1 MIDFIKMKFN
11 LITHITTSC
20 NYNCSY
26 CDVIKDKKNFSKKA
40 LEELLVFIKNNKN
53 YIERFKFFG
62 WEPLL
67 AWENIKYIIDNSK
80 IYICNNYE
88 IVTNTS
94 LLKDEIWEYFKKY
107 FKIIFFSIDS
117 ENKFDYEKISNFI
130 KKYNL
135 ENKVYFNLVIS
146 PWNEKQ
152 ALDQFYRLYNLWF
165 RWFNILP
172 IYLTKSWNKQN
183 LQELSKIMKE
193 ILDLLLEGN
202 NLKLYWFQENLWE
215 ELKLANNTIFIDID
229 WKIYYSD
236 IVSTFSGEKIK
247 KDLFVSNINN
257 FELKKLEKNDFKKQ
271 KEIIRKL
278 EEDIYNRVSGQKELQ
293 KIMDY
298 FSVYLNNK
306 KW

>member
-11 LITHITTSC
+11 IITHITTSC

-62 WEPLL
+62 GEPLL
-67 AWENIKYIIDNSK
+67 AWENIKYIINNSVK
-80 IYICNNYE
+80 YIWNNYE

-94 LLKDEIWEYFKKY
+94 LLKDEILEYFEKY

-117 ENKFDYEKISNFI
+117 ENEFDYEKISNFI
-130 KKYNL
+130 KNYNL
-135 ENKVYFNLVIS
+135 ENKIYFNLVIS
-146 PWNEKQ
+146 PWREKR
-152 ALDQFYRLYNLWF
+152 ALEQFYKLYNLWF

-172 IYLTKSWNKQN
+172 VYLTKYWNKQN

-193 ILDLLLEGN
+193 ILDLSLEDN
-202 NLKLYWFQENLWE
+202 SLKLYWFQENFWE
-215 ELKLANNTIFIDID
+215 ELKLTNNTIFIDID
-229 WKIYYSD
+229 SKVYYSD
-236 IVSTFSGEKIK
+236 IVSTFSGKKIK
-247 KDLFVSNINN
+247 KDLFLGEIIN
-257 FELKKLEKNDFKKQ
+257 FKLEKLEKNNFKKQ

-278 EEDIYNRVSGQKELQ
+278 EEDIYNRVSWQRELQ
-293 KIMDY
+293 KIIDY